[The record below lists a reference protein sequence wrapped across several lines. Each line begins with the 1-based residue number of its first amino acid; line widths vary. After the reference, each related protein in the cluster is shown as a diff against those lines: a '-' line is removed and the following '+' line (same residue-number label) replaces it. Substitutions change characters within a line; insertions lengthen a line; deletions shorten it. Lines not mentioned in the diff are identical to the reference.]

1 MRDAHRGFTLVELL
15 VAMAVTGP
23 LLGGLWLLL
32 HTGLQ
37 AYTGGAMRVEAQQSA
52 RWALE
57 RMAGELR
64 EAGFDPHGAG
74 LVAIE
79 VAERQRVRLVRDLN
93 ENGVVEPTQERVT
106 YLWDATARVLRRD
119 AGGGAQ
125 PLIDH
130 VETLELTY
138 FDGAGR
144 ITSEPAHV
152 RGVRVRLV
160 VGREGLSTI
169 VETAVTLRN

>member
-57 RMAGELR
+57 RMAGE
-64 EAGFDPHGAG
+64 
-74 LVAIE
+74 
-79 VAERQRVRLVRDLN
+79 RLVRDLN